1 VLPLRVLVLV
11 PLAGLLACGSSTP
24 PAPALPEL
32 VGRDPEVRAALERLH
47 GELAA
52 TPGDEALLTEWA
64 MRLDANELDAA
75 ALTAWQ
81 RLAALQPEEARIH
94 YHVARVSERRGEL
107 DAALAALERVLAL
120 APDYAPAQARVGR
133 ILLEAGRMDE
143 AAAPLERALAL
154 EPGAPG
160 PVLALARLDLLRGD
174 AAAARARLEPLVALH
189 PREPYVNSLLA
200 RACAALGDERGAAR
214 YLAAEEL
221 AGSPTGRDPWQ
232 AEVQRRAL
240 GLKVRIDRAKARV
253 AAGDPAAAWQ
263 ELEPVAARGDELAL
277 VDTQFQVL
285 IAWGKPEE
293 VLERHAR
300 LAPELAA
307 SPMLAMKRVLA
318 LRALGR
324 TEEAVAVLEQEI
336 RRNPAH
342 PHGPALLGELFS
354 QLGRHAEAAQAFA
367 RARENGDRTLG
378 TALALA
384 QALRAAEDGP
394 GALAA
399 FAQASEEFPWAPK
412 PWVERCVL
420 LAAQGQ
426 VEEARAA
433 LAEARARGLEPA
445 RAEELAHEFGLSE
458 EPR

>member
-1 VLPLRVLVLV
+1 MLPLRTLVLV
-11 PLAGLLACGSSTP
+11 PLAGLLACGPTGPSAP
-24 PAPALPEL
+24 PLPEL
-32 VGRDPEVRAALERLH
+32 AGRDPEVRAAVEHLH
-47 GELAA
+47 GELVAE
-52 TPGDEALLTEWA
+52 PGDTTLSTEWA
-64 MRLDANELDAA
+64 MLLDANELDAA

-81 RLAALQPEEARIH
+81 RLVALQPEEARVH

-107 DAALAALERVLAL
+107 DTALRALESVLAY
-120 APDYAPAQARVGR
+120 APDYAPAQARLGR
-133 ILLEAGRMDE
+133 LLLEAGRLEE
-143 AAAPLERALAL
+143 AGATLERALAL

-174 AAAARARLEPLVALH
+174 AARARARLEPLVATY
-189 PREPYVNSLLA
+189 PREPYANSLLA
-200 RACAALGDERGAAR
+200 RAFATLGDERSAAR
-214 YLAAEEL
+214 HLAAEEL
-221 AGSPTGRDPWQ
+221 AGAPAARDPWQ

-240 GLKVRIDRAKARV
+240 GLKVRIDRAKARL
-253 AAGDPAAAWQ
+253 AAGDPAAAWK
-263 ELEPVAARGDELAL
+263 ELEPLAARGDELAL

-285 IAWGKPEE
+285 IAWGKPDE

-324 TEEAVAVLEQEI
+324 TPEAVAALEQEL

-342 PHGPALLGELFS
+342 PHGPALMGELLGELG
-354 QLGRHAEAAQAFA
+354 QHAAAAQAFA

-384 QALRAAEDGP
+384 AALRAAEDEG

-399 FAQASEEFPWAPK
+399 LVRAAEEFPWAPK
-412 PWVERCVL
+412 PWVERCAL
-420 LAAQGQ
+420 LAARGQ
-426 VEEARAA
+426 LAEARAA
-433 LAEARARGLEPA
+433 LDEARTRGLEPA
-445 RAEELAHEFGLSE
+445 RARELAHEFGLDE
-458 EPR
+458 AAR

>member
-1 VLPLRVLVLV
+1 MLPLRALVLV
-11 PLAGLLACGSSTP
+11 PLAGLLACGPSTP
-24 PAPALPEL
+24 SVPALPEL
-32 VGRDPEVRAALERLH
+32 GGRDPEVRAAVEHLH
-47 GELAA
+47 GELSGA
-52 TPGDEALLTEWA
+52 PGDVALLTEWA
-64 MRLDANELDAA
+64 MLLDANELDAA
-75 ALTAWQ
+75 ALSAWR

-107 DAALAALERVLAL
+107 EAAQAALERTLAL
-120 APDYAPAQARVGR
+120 APDYAPAHARLGR
-133 ILLEAGRMDE
+133 LLLEAGRLAE

-174 AAAARARLEPLVALH
+174 AAAARARLEPLVAVH
-189 PREPYVNSLLA
+189 PREPYANSLLA
-200 RACAALGDERGAAR
+200 RACATLGDERSAAR
-214 YLAAEEL
+214 HLAAEEL
-221 AGSPTGRDPWQ
+221 AGAPSGRDPWQ

-253 AAGDPAAAWQ
+253 AAGDPAAAWK
-263 ELEPVAARGDELAL
+263 ELEPLAARADELAL

-307 SPMLAMKRVLA
+307 SPMLSMKRVLA

-324 TEEAVAVLEQEI
+324 TEEAVAALEQEI

-342 PHGPALLGELFS
+342 PHGPALMGEL
-354 QLGRHAEAAQAFA
+354 LAERGRHAEAAQAFEQA
-367 RARENGDRTLG
+367 RANGDRSLG

-384 QALRAAEDGP
+384 AALRAAEDRS

-399 FAQASEEFPWAPK
+399 LARASEEFPWAPK
-412 PWVERCVL
+412 PWVERCAL
-420 LAAQGQ
+420 LAAAGEE
-426 VEEARAA
+426 EEARAA
-433 LAEARARGLEPA
+433 LDEARARGLEPA
-445 RAEELAHEFGLSE
+445 RAAELAREIGLPE
-458 EPR
+458 TPR